1 MTDPAAPPAHVGGGV
16 AEPRVPL
23 LRLRGMRVEPP
34 EAPLSERERFGLRVE
49 IVVVLLVTFGLSGIS
64 AGLSLLDSALS
75 PGGVGGRTVALN
87 ASRSNNSFL
96 DLLFQLVGVTRLLA
110 WAALGLYLLWR
121 SGIGPRLI
129 GLARIRR
136 GDIVAGLVLAAVIG
150 VPGLA
155 LYLIAHAMGVSVTI
169 VPSSLSEHWWRLP
182 VLILSACANS
192 VAEEVLVVAYLIT
205 RLRRLGWSENSS
217 LAASA
222 LLRGSYHLYQG
233 LGGGL
238 GNLVMGVIF
247 GRYWQR
253 TNRLWPLI
261 LAHAA
266 IDAIAYLGYN
276 VLRGRVGWLP

>member
-1 MTDPAAPPAHVGGGV
+1 
-16 AEPRVPL
+16 
-23 LRLRGMRVEPP
+23 MRVDPP
-34 EAPLSERERFGLRVE
+34 DITLSERERFGLRVE
-49 IVVVLLVTFGLSGIS
+49 ITVVLLVTFGLSGIS
-64 AGLSLLDSALS
+64 AGLALLDSALA

-87 ASRSNNSFL
+87 ASRSDNSIL
-96 DLLFQLVGVTRLLA
+96 DLLFQLVGITRLLA

-136 GDIVAGLVLAAVIG
+136 TDVLHGLILAAVIG
-150 VPGLA
+150 LPGLA
-155 LYLIAHAMGVSVTI
+155 LYLIAHALGVSVTI
-169 VPSSLSEHWWRLP
+169 VPSSLTEHWWRLP
-182 VLILSACANS
+182 VLILSACANA

-205 RLRRLGWSENSS
+205 RLRKLGWSENRS

-238 GNLVMGVIF
+238 GNIVMGVIF

-261 LAHAA
+261 LAHAT
-266 IDAIAYLGYN
+266 IDAVAYLGYT

>member
-1 MTDPAAPPAHVGGGV
+1 
-16 AEPRVPL
+16 
-23 LRLRGMRVEPP
+23 MRVEPP
-34 EAPLSERERFGLRVE
+34 DTPLSERERFGLRVE
-49 IVVVLLVTFGLSGIS
+49 IVIVLLVTFGLSGIS
-64 AGLSLLDSALS
+64 AALSLLDSALS

-87 ASRSNNSFL
+87 ASRSDNSLL
-96 DLLFQLVGVTRLLA
+96 DMLFQLVGITRLLA

-129 GLARIRR
+129 GLARIGRT
-136 GDIVAGLVLAAVIG
+136 DVLAGLVLAAVIG
-150 VPGLA
+150 LPGLA
-155 LYLIAHAMGVSVTI
+155 LYLAAHAFGVSVTI
-169 VPSSLSEHWWRLP
+169 VPSSLTEHWWRLP

-192 VAEEVLVVAYLIT
+192 VAEEVLVVGYLIT
-205 RLRRLGWSENSS
+205 RLRRLGWSENGS

-238 GNLVMGVIF
+238 GNIVMGVIF
-247 GRYWQR
+247 ARYWQR

-261 LAHAA
+261 LAHAT
-266 IDAIAYLGYN
+266 IDAVAYLGYT

>member
-1 MTDPAAPPAHVGGGV
+1 MRLDPPTT
-16 AEPRVPL
+16 E
-23 LRLRGMRVEPP
+23 
-34 EAPLSERERFGLRVE
+34 LSERERFGLRVE
-49 IVVVLLVTFGLSGIS
+49 IAVVLLVTFGLSGLS

-87 ASRSNNSFL
+87 ASRSDNSFL
-96 DLLFQLVGVTRLLA
+96 DLLFQLVGITRLLA

-129 GLARIRR
+129 GLARIGRA
-136 GDIVAGLVLAAVIG
+136 DVVPGLALAAVIG
-150 VPGLA
+150 LPGLG
-155 LYLIAHAMGVSVTI
+155 LYLIAHALGVSVTI
-169 VPSSLSEHWWRLP
+169 VPSSLSEWWRLP
-182 VLILSACANS
+182 VLILAACANS
-192 VAEEVLVVAYLIT
+192 VAEEILVVAYLIT
-205 RLRRLGWSENSS
+205 RLRKLGWSENRS
-217 LAASA
+217 LVASA

-238 GNLVMGVIF
+238 GNIVMGLIF

-261 LAHAA
+261 LAHAT
-266 IDAIAYLGYN
+266 IDAVAYLGYN

>member
-1 MTDPAAPPAHVGGGV
+1 MRLDPPTT
-16 AEPRVPL
+16 E
-23 LRLRGMRVEPP
+23 
-34 EAPLSERERFGLRVE
+34 LSERERFGLRVE
-49 IVVVLLVTFGLSGIS
+49 IAVVLLVTFGLSGLS

-87 ASRSNNSFL
+87 ASRSDNSFL
-96 DLLFQLVGVTRLLA
+96 DLLFQLVGITRLLA

-129 GLARIRR
+129 GLARIGRA
-136 GDIVAGLVLAAVIG
+136 DV

-155 LYLIAHAMGVSVTI
+155 LAALIGLPGLGLYLIAHALGVSVTI
-169 VPSSLSEHWWRLP
+169 VPSSLSEWWRLP
-182 VLILSACANS
+182 VLILAACANS
-192 VAEEVLVVAYLIT
+192 VAEEILVVAYLIT
-205 RLRRLGWSENSS
+205 RLRRLGWSENRS
-217 LAASA
+217 LVASA

-238 GNLVMGVIF
+238 GNIVMGLIF

-261 LAHAA
+261 IAHAT
-266 IDAIAYLGYN
+266 IDAVAYLGYN

>member
-1 MTDPAAPPAHVGGGV
+1 MRLDPPTT
-16 AEPRVPL
+16 E
-23 LRLRGMRVEPP
+23 
-34 EAPLSERERFGLRVE
+34 LSERERFGLRVE
-49 IVVVLLVTFGLSGIS
+49 IAVVLLVTFGLSGLS

-87 ASRSNNSFL
+87 ASRSDNSFL
-96 DLLFQLVGVTRLLA
+96 DLLFQLVGITRLLA

-129 GLARIRR
+129 GLARIGRA
-136 GDIVAGLVLAAVIG
+136 DVVPGLALAAVIG
-150 VPGLA
+150 LPGLG
-155 LYLIAHAMGVSVTI
+155 LYLIAHALGVSVTI
-169 VPSSLSEHWWRLP
+169 VPSSLSEWWRLP
-182 VLILSACANS
+182 VLILAACANS

-205 RLRRLGWSENSS
+205 RLRQLGWSENRS
-217 LAASA
+217 LVASA

-238 GNLVMGVIF
+238 GNIVMGLIF

-261 LAHAA
+261 LAHAT
-266 IDAIAYLGYN
+266 IDAVAYLGYN

>member
-1 MTDPAAPPAHVGGGV
+1 
-16 AEPRVPL
+16 
-23 LRLRGMRVEPP
+23 MRVDPP
-34 EAPLSERERFGLRVE
+34 DTQLSERERFGLRVE

-64 AGLSLLDSALS
+64 AGLALLDSALS

-87 ASRSNNSFL
+87 ASRSDNSVL
-96 DLLFQLVGVTRLLA
+96 DLLFQLVSVTRLLA

-129 GLARIRR
+129 GLAKIGRA
-136 GDIVAGLVLAAVIG
+136 DVVPGLVLAAVIG
-150 VPGLA
+150 LPGLG
-155 LYLIAHAMGVSVTI
+155 LYLLAHALGFSVTI

-192 VAEEVLVVAYLIT
+192 VAEEVLVVGYLLT
-205 RLRRLGWSENSS
+205 RLRQLGWSDNRS
-217 LAASA
+217 LLASA

-233 LGGGL
+233 IGGGL
-238 GNLVMGVIF
+238 GNIVMGLLF

-261 LAHAA
+261 LAHAT
-266 IDAIAYLGYN
+266 IDAVAYLGYT